1 MNSGYEFN
9 SLQFITEGGMVS
21 MGVAIALLLM
31 SVASW
36 YLIFV
41 KTYQAFKL
49 RRASSA
55 YIRRFWQASSLHAAI
70 DKNAEQTPA
79 STLVSQAIKAS
90 EHYQRYVPQQG
101 GEACNQD
108 EFIARSMRKVMG
120 QASSQMERG
129 MTVLASVGSI
139 APFVGLFGT
148 VWGIYHALASISLSG
163 QATLD
168 KVAGPV
174 GEALIMTALGLAV
187 AIPAVLAYNAFVRM
201 NRNLLAETESFA
213 QEVHVLLTT
222 GAALRDTQQ
231 GNLQVNAGNAKP
243 TAHLHEV
250 PA

>member
-9 SLQFITEGGMVS
+9 SLQFIAEGGIVS
-21 MGVAIALLLM
+21 MGVAITLLLM
-31 SVASW
+31 SIASW

-41 KTYQAFKL
+41 KTYQALKL
-49 RRASSA
+49 RKASGA
-55 YIRRFWQASSLHAAI
+55 YIRRFWQAASIHSVV
-70 DKNAEQTPA
+70 DKNAESTPA
-79 STLVSQAIKAS
+79 SSLVIQALKAS
-90 EHYQRYVPQQG
+90 EHYQRHVPQQSA
-101 GEACNQD
+101 EVCNQD

-120 QASSQMERG
+120 QYSIQVERG
-129 MTVLASVGSI
+129 LTVLASVGSI

-187 AIPAVLAYNAFVRM
+187 AIPAVLAYNFFVRM

-222 GAALRDTQQ
+222 GTALRDGTQTVR
-231 GNLQVNAGNAKP
+231 QVAEKQS
-243 TAHLHEV
+243 AHLHEV

>member
-1 MNSGYEFN
+1 MESGFEFN
-9 SLQFITEGGMVS
+9 SLQFILDGGFVS
-21 MGVAIALLLM
+21 IGVAVTLLLM

-41 KTYQAFKL
+41 KTYQTLKA
-49 RRASSA
+49 RYASRA
-55 YIRRFWQASSLHAAI
+55 YIQKFWQASSISAVI
-70 DKNAEQTPA
+70 DKDAESTPA
-79 STLVSQAIKAS
+79 AHLVIEAIKAS
-90 EHYQRYVPQQG
+90 EHYQRHVPEQS
-101 GEACNQD
+101 ADICNQD
-108 EFIARSMRKVMG
+108 EFIARSMRRVMG
-120 QASSQMERG
+120 QASIQMERG
-129 MTVLASVGSI
+129 LTVLASVGSI

-187 AIPAVLAYNAFVRM
+187 AIPAVLAYNSFVRA

-222 GAALRDTQQ
+222 GAALTASPKVAHAAASKQAA
-231 GNLQVNAGNAKP
+231 NLQQ
-243 TAHLHEV
+243 V

>member
-1 MNSGYEFN
+1 MESGFEFN
-9 SLQFITEGGMVS
+9 SLQFILDGGFVS
-21 MGVAIALLLM
+21 IGVAITLLAM

-41 KTYQAFKL
+41 KSYQTIKA
-49 RRASSA
+49 RHASKA
-55 YIRRFWQASSLHAAI
+55 YIQKFWQAASISAVI
-70 DKNAEQTPA
+70 DKHAEHTPA
-79 STLVSQAIKAS
+79 AYLVMEAIKSA
-90 EHYQRYVPQQG
+90 EHYQRHVPEQSG
-101 GEACNQD
+101 DVCNQD
-108 EFIARSMRKVMG
+108 EFIARSMRRVMG
-120 QASSQMERG
+120 QTSIQLERG
-129 MTVLASVGSI
+129 LTVLASVGSI

-187 AIPAVLAYNAFVRM
+187 AIPAVLAYNAFVRA

-222 GAALRDTQQ
+222 GAALTTSPKAAHAAAASKPT
-231 GNLQVNAGNAKP
+231 GNLQQ
-243 TAHLHEV
+243 V